1 VVAHLSDGEEAEA
14 VVEKIRQDG
23 GAAFAQRADVT
34 IGSQVEELIDVAGRR
49 FGSVDILVNNAAVT
63 NKAHMSWTEITAT
76 DWDYMHAVNLRGCFL
91 TFRAA
96 YTYLKESG
104 HGRVINISS
113 GTFHTGQARML
124 HYVSSKGGVIGF
136 TRSLAREV
144 GPDQITV
151 NAVTHGAIRTENELE
166 QFPDQG
172 ESTRRLLDLQSLK
185 RRGAPEDIAAVV
197 AFLGSDDSSFI
208 TGQTINVDGGW
219 AMH

>member
-1 VVAHLSDGEEAEA
+1 
-14 VVEKIRQDG
+14 
-23 GAAFAQRADVT
+23 
-34 IGSQVEELIDVAGRR
+34 
-49 FGSVDILVNNAAVT
+49 
-63 NKAHMSWTEITAT
+63 
-76 DWDYMHAVNLRGCFL
+76 
-91 TFRAA
+91 
-96 YTYLKESG
+96 
-104 HGRVINISS
+104 
-113 GTFHTGQARML
+113 ML

-151 NAVTHGAIRTENELE
+151 NAVTPGAIRTENELE